1 MTYEEFLLAAK
12 EVSELDKDFD
22 KQLRALFVQKGTLK
36 QLVRA
41 ILDYRM
47 DISVAFERSDIV
59 SEDAVK
65 VAIGLQGQI
74 RGIDNIL
81 ALIHELMTQTKPEEE
96 EDA

>member
-1 MTYEEFLLAAK
+1 
-12 EVSELDKDFD
+12 
-22 KQLRALFVQKGTLK
+22 LRRRKSRNLTRTSTSNSAPSFVQKGTLK